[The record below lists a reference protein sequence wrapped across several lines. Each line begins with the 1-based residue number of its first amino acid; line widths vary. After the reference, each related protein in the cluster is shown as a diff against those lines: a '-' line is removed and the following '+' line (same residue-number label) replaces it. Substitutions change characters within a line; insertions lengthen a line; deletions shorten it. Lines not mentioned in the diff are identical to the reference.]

1 MVDSMIL
8 KLTEVTEQESACD
21 DEVTLTYEARQKSRL
36 RGQTDS
42 GKEIGL
48 FLPRGKV
55 LRHGF
60 ILIGADNYRVRVK
73 SASEYVSVVRSQEAW
88 QFARAC
94 YHLGNRHV
102 PLQILEGELRFLT
115 DYVLDN
121 MLEGLGLSV
130 SHEILPF
137 EPEQGAYHNH
147 GH

>member
-1 MVDSMIL
+1 MIL
-8 KLTEVTEQESACD
+8 KLTEVTAQAGDCD

-36 RGQTDS
+36 RSQTDS

-60 ILIGADNYRVRVK
+60 ILTGSDNYRIRVK
-73 SASEYVSVVRSQEAW
+73 SASEHLSVVRTQDAW

-115 DYVLDN
+115 DYVLDQ
-121 MLEGLGLSV
+121 MIEGLGLPV
-130 SHEILPF
+130 CHAFLPF
-137 EPEQGAYHNH
+137 EPEQGAYHSH